1 MIPYSF
7 YLCGVEKT
15 WFEFLENDMFMI
27 EENGY

>member
-7 YLCGVEKT
+7 YSCGVEKI